1 LPFENLK
8 KKYFR
13 DLFDFLTICF
23 YEYEHFF
30 KDHQARI
37 LIMEENL
44 IRELLPLAYDIVYNH
59 IREDNDYAIAL
70 YF

>member
-1 LPFENLK
+1 LREKLF
-8 KKYFR
+8 YIFTFR

-37 LIMEENL
+37 LIMEGNL
-44 IRELLPLAYDIVYNH
+44 LRELLPLAYDIVYNH
-59 IREDNDYAIAL
+59 IR
-70 YF
+70 